1 MSAEPQTKLTFPLDE
16 DKQEDK
22 QEVPTPKILANKKQ
36 IPLLF
41 PYAERADAKA
51 LGAKW
56 NSVDKFWYYPSIDGK
71 LPEELLKYRKH
82 DVFIEYDDKEFY
94 KGILPSMRF
103 DKERKVWTVNERD
116 YNIFLNLD

>member
-1 MSAEPQTKLTFPLDE
+1 MSAEPQTKLIFPLDE
-16 DKQEDK
+16 DKEDK

-41 PYAERADAKA
+41 PYAERAEAKK

-56 NSVDKFWYYPSIDGK
+56 NAVDKTWYYPSIDGK
-71 LPEELLKYRKH
+71 LPEDLLKYRKH
-82 DVFIEYDDKEFY
+82 DVFIEYEDKEFY
-94 KGILPSMRF
+94 KNILPSMRF

>member
-1 MSAEPQTKLTFPLDE
+1 MSAEPQTTLTFPLDE
-16 DKQEDK
+16 DKI
-22 QEVPTPKILANKKQ
+22 EVPKPKVLANKKQ

-41 PYAERADAKA
+41 PYAERQEAKK

-56 NSVDKFWYYPSIDGK
+56 NAVDKTWYYPSIDGK

-103 DKERKVWTVNERD
+103 DKERKVWVVNERD

>member
-1 MSAEPQTKLTFPLDE
+1 MSAEPQTTLNFPLE
-16 DKQEDK
+16 E
-22 QEVPTPKILANKKQ
+22 PKIDETLTKKLLNKKQ

-71 LPEELLKYRKH
+71 LPENLMMYRKH
-82 DVFIEYDDKEFY
+82 DVFIEYEDKEFY
-94 KGILPSMRF
+94 KQILPSMRF
-103 DKERKVWTVNERD
+103 DKERKVWVVNERD

>member
-1 MSAEPQTKLTFPLDE
+1 MSAEPQTKLNFPLD
-16 DKQEDK
+16 EDK

-36 IPLLF
+36 IPLMF
-41 PYAERADAKA
+41 PYAERADAKV

-71 LPEELLKYRKH
+71 LPENLMMYRKH
-82 DVFIEYDDKEFY
+82 DVFIEYEDKEFY
-94 KGILPSMRF
+94 KQILPSMRF
-103 DKERKVWTVNERD
+103 DKERKVWVVNERD